1 MPVKL
6 QPEAKKQAMASL
18 KRYCTDELELELSD
32 VQIAMLLRYVLLEIA
47 PSAYNAG
54 LAAAEVYLRDQ
65 VADLEGAC
73 AEVEF
78 AYWPQGS
85 VRRK

>member
-78 AYWPQGS
+78 AYWPKGS

>member
-18 KRYCTDELELELSD
+18 KRYCTDELELESSD

>member
-6 QPEAKKQAMASL
+6 QPEAKNRPWLRSSVTAP
-18 KRYCTDELELELSD
+18 TELELELSD